1 MVRVG
6 PFRPGPR
13 LLCVFCAPGGS
24 TAAAHFPPP
33 RRSIPGTIYYR
44 GARIQLLDMPGIIE
58 GAKDGKGRGKQV
70 ISTARTCDVILIV
83 LDASKPMTHK
93 RIIERELEGFGIR
106 LNKTPPNIVL
116 TRKEKGGVM
125 YRSAMPQPHLDEE
138 CVRAQKG
145 ARAREGGSELVR
157 AHCARQRAQHAPP
170 LCAPLRRHLRSPLSP
185 RRLVKSICAEYK
197 IHSCEIQV
205 RQPNVT
211 ADDLID
217 VIEGNRKY
225 IPCLYVLNK
234 IDSITIE
241 ELDLLDRVPHY
252 VPVSAHHEWNFD
264 ELLEK
269 IWDYAGCI
277 RIYTKPR
284 SQVPDYTAPVVLRTD
299 QRSMASFVN
308 RIHRNLLKSFKHAIV
323 WGRSVKHQPQRVG
336 KQHVLEDE
344 DIVQIVKVGS
354 G

>member
-1 MVRVG
+1 M
-6 PFRPGPR
+6 PR
-13 LLCVFCAPGGS
+13 L
-24 TAAAHFPPP
+24 
-33 RRSIPGTIYYR
+33 
-44 GARIQLLDMPGIIE
+44 
-58 GAKDGKGRGKQV
+58 
-70 ISTARTCDVILIV
+70 
-83 LDASKPMTHK
+83 
-93 RIIERELEGFGIR
+93 
-106 LNKTPPNIVL
+106 
-116 TRKEKGGVM
+116 
-125 YRSAMPQPHLDEE
+125 
-138 CVRAQKG
+138 
-145 ARAREGGSELVR
+145 
-157 AHCARQRAQHAPP
+157 CARR
-170 LCAPLRRHLRSPLSP
+170 CAATCALPLSP